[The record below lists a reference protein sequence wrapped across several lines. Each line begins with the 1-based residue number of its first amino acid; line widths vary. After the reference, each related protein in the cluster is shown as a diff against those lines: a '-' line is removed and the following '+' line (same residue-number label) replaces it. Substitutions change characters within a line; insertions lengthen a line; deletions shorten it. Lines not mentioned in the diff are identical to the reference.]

1 MTTSVT
7 PMVTPDGL
15 RRRSL
20 RIMIVTPEYPPEET
34 GGGGVVVER
43 VAAELSKYHEVV
55 VIYGSRTHR
64 RALRLRANL
73 ELKPVLL
80 LRSPLA
86 DVGIERNLPP
96 TIQGTIGIL
105 GAISRFRPDIVH
117 LHGVGHPM
125 VDMTGTFC
133 RALRI
138 PYISICHGI
147 PLSAERPGPLLKWL
161 YRFYERFLGLPTVAR
176 ARSVI
181 AVSRRVQLMLEQKG
195 IDPSRIQ
202 IAYPVLR
209 TGTQL
214 RASDFR
220 ARFAIPA
227 TSKIILCLGSLAYRK
242 GQDLALQVAKQ
253 LMEVR
258 DDFIL
263 CFVGNDEG
271 LRTQLEETVQESG
284 LSKHVAILGRLDP
297 ELKESALQECSLVLV
312 PSRDEAFGL
321 VPLEAT
327 DHNKPVLIS
336 RNAGI
341 VELVKAPELV
351 FDPLDSKSTARR
363 VSSILDDSSLGKDF
377 VELARKSI
385 GDDCWERTISVYE
398 NLSLGA
404 KA

>member
-1 MTTSVT
+1 
-7 PMVTPDGL
+7 MVTPDEL
-15 RRRSL
+15 RRQSL

-34 GGGGVVVER
+34 GGGGVVVEH
-43 VAAELSKYHEVV
+43 VAKELSKYHEVV

-64 RALRLRANL
+64 RTVRLSANL

-80 LRSPLA
+80 LRSPVA
-86 DVGIERNLPP
+86 NVGIERNLPP
-96 TIQGTIGIL
+96 TIQGTMAIL
-105 GAISRFRPDIVH
+105 GAITRFRPDVVH
-117 LHGVGHPM
+117 LHGLGHPM

-133 RALRI
+133 RTLRI

-147 PLSAERPGPLLKWL
+147 PLSAERPGTFLKWF
-161 YRFYERFLGLPTVAR
+161 YRFYERFLGLPTVAG
-176 ARSVI
+176 ARDVI
-181 AVSRRVQLMLEQKG
+181 AVSRRVQVMLQQKG
-195 IDPSRIQ
+195 MDLSRIQ
-202 IAYPVLR
+202 IGYPVLR
-209 TGTQL
+209 RGRQPSASNF
-214 RASDFR
+214 RAS
-220 ARFAIPA
+220 FAIPTTA
-227 TSKIILCLGSLAYRK
+227 KIILCLGSLAYRK

-253 LMEVR
+253 LLETR
-258 DDFIL
+258 DDFTL
-263 CFVGNDEG
+263 CFIGRDEG
-271 LRTQLEETVQESG
+271 LRTQLEETVQEAG

-321 VPLEAT
+321 VPLEAIEH
-327 DHNKPVLIS
+327 DKPVLIS
-336 RNAGI
+336 RYAGI

-363 VSSILDDSSLGKDF
+363 VSSILDDSSLSKDF

-385 GDDCWERTISVYE
+385 ADDCWENTISVYE